1 MTWINPEPRNNSK
14 TISSAYNTSLIL
26 SRELSK
32 KGLQTKANC
41 QAYLDP
47 SAYQQTSPFSFPDMK
62 LAVKRIIDAINNGE
76 TIGIWGDFDADGQTS
91 TAILLDGLTQ
101 MGAKVIFHIPIRAT
115 ESHGIRIEA
124 LRSFLELGPTLILT
138 CDTGISDY
146 ASIEYAQSKGV
157 DVIITDHHT
166 LPESLPHAYAII
178 NPHQLPV
185 DHPLSYLAG
194 VGAAFQVIRALNI
207 AGGYGF
213 NIEGLYDL
221 VALGTIADLAALK
234 SENRFYAQMG
244 LKQMNRNLRPALK
257 SILTVSKNKNS
268 LITENTIG
276 FNIAPRLNAAGRLS
290 DANENVKFLLSS
302 DIKYCVAFAQGLEQL
317 NHMRKLS
324 VNAVLQSVQDMIR
337 HDPSLITANEFVL
350 ILQRKGW
357 ERGVLGLAAGNLA
370 ELYKRPV
377 ILLNV
382 EGEKTSGSARSIVG
396 IDITAAIREN
406 EKYLIRYGGH
416 PMAAGLSL
424 STEKLADFSFNLN
437 KSVRDQ
443 ASRISSDNK
452 LTIDHFISFSNIGN
466 QILNELTQLA
476 PFGQGNPP
484 PVFASRNLEI
494 IKIKPLGSDKKH
506 IQIKLRDIDGNTQQ
520 IIKWNSE
527 IQSIP
532 HDRIDI
538 AYHIQPDEYR
548 GKNTVFLEYIDHR
561 ESGSNSTHLDAL
573 TYQIEFED
581 HRHDPDELESLDE
594 IIERSDDIQVWFEG
608 LVKPKGIEIKDRTR
622 LQEKEGLIILTAPPN
637 HKILNEILETT
648 QAKKVYFFGLRLN
661 PDDLN
666 SFLTNLGGL
675 IKYCLNNKVT
685 TINLNSFAA
694 QLCYSKDIIIL
705 GLSWFNANGYISTS
719 YSSNENVFINN
730 ASNPSKNKLPII
742 EQNINNFLKEISAF
756 RSYYLRVAPE
766 NLLIKTMADN
776 SYYKNKSIV

>member
-1 MTWINPEPRNNSK
+1 MTWINTEPRNSSK
-14 TISSAYNTSLIL
+14 IISSAYSTSLIL
-26 SRELSK
+26 SHELSK
-32 KGLQTKANC
+32 KGLQTKADC

-47 SAYQQTSPFSFPDMK
+47 SAYHQTSPFSFPDMK
-62 LAVKRIIDAINNGE
+62 LSVNRIIDAINNGE

-91 TAILLDGLTQ
+91 TAVLLNGLTQ
-101 MGAKVIFHIPIRAT
+101 MGAKAIFHIPIRAT
-115 ESHGIRIEA
+115 ESHGIQIEA
-124 LRSFLELGPTLILT
+124 FRSFLELGPTLILT
-138 CDTGISDY
+138 CDTGISDFT
-146 ASIEYAQSKGV
+146 SIEYAQSIGV

-166 LPESLPHAYAII
+166 LPESLPLAYAII

-207 AGGYGF
+207 ARGYRF
-213 NIEGLYDL
+213 NVGSLYDL
-221 VALGTIADLAALK
+221 VALGTIADLAILK

-244 LKQMNRNLRPALK
+244 LKQMNQNLRPALE
-257 SILTVSKNKNS
+257 SILKVSKSKNS

-302 DIKYCVAFAQGLEQL
+302 DIKYCVDFAQGLEQL

-324 VNAVLQSVQDMIR
+324 VNAVLQSAQDMIR
-337 HDPSLITANEFVL
+337 QDPSLTTANEFVL

-357 ERGVLGLAAGNLA
+357 ERGVLGLAAGKLA
-370 ELYKRPV
+370 EIYKRPV

-382 EGEKTSGSARSIVG
+382 DGEKVSGSARSIAG
-396 IDITAAIREN
+396 IDITTAIREN
-406 EKYLIRYGGH
+406 EKYLIQYGGH

-424 STEKLADFSFNLN
+424 SIEKLADFSFNLN
-437 KSVRDQ
+437 KSIRDQ
-443 ASRISSDNK
+443 AGRISSENK
-452 LTIDHFISFSNIGN
+452 LIIDHFISFSNIGN
-466 QILNELTQLA
+466 RILNELTQLA

-484 PVFASRNLEI
+484 PVFASRNLKI
-494 IKIKPLGSDKKH
+494 IKIKTLGSDKKH
-506 IQIKLRDIDGNTQQ
+506 IQIKLRDMDGTTQQ

-548 GKNTVFLEYIDHR
+548 GKNTVFLDYVDHQ
-561 ESGSNSTHLDAL
+561 ESVPNSTHQDAL

-581 HRHDPDELESLDE
+581 HRHDPDEFSSLDE
-594 IIERSDDIQVWFEG
+594 IIEGSDDIQVWFEG
-608 LVKPKGIEIKDRTR
+608 LIKPVGIEIKDRTR
-622 LQEKEGLIILTAPPN
+622 LQEKEELIILTAPPN
-637 HKILNEILETT
+637 HKILNELLETT

-685 TINLNSFAA
+685 TINLDSFAA
-694 QLCYSKDIIIL
+694 QLCHSKDIIIL
-705 GLSWFNANGYISTS
+705 GLSWFNANGYISTAYGS
-719 YSSNENVFINN
+719 KGNVIINN
-730 ASNPSKNKLPII
+730 ISNPSKNKSLGNSEIA
-742 EQNINNFLKEISAF
+742 NLTDDLLKRI
-756 RSYYLRVAPE
+756 
-766 NLLIKTMADN
+766 
-776 SYYKNKSIV
+776 